1 MLPPDLYA
9 HSCGEMDKLQ
19 YLIVLC
25 LFMAIL
31 PMFAQNAA
39 PGIAIPD
46 SLLPA
51 IPDSL
56 QIAKPKL
63 DSLFYTAD
71 SIDFQYDKEQIRLY
85 GNPQINY
92 QLSEIVADSLLIDLK
107 SERAYSYGYTRMR
120 DGEQLLI
127 GNNVRYDVN
136 TQTGILDGGNSMLEK
151 GYYSGSEIR
160 KTSNDIYDI
169 DNGRFTSCDYAEPS
183 YYFWAKKLRIYRG
196 DKVVGKPVITYV
208 NHFPVFYFPFITMP
222 IRRGRYAG
230 FLIPEPGYNSTDG
243 KYLRNIAWYYPYK
256 DFADLII
263 SMELREKTGWKASFN
278 TSYMKR
284 YYYSGGINATYQNN
298 LSQGAYTNDWSL
310 QGNHHHDL
318 PNKASLDVNLDY
330 ISNKRIWEGSDDIN
344 QSLAQRLT
352 SSVSYR
358 QPLGSSYLNI
368 GSVYTQ
374 DIINDRASVSLPSAS
389 FNFPSRP
396 VAELFSASSDTWFS
410 NLSYNYSVRFDHTG
424 ELRDPGYSF
433 ADVLW
438 DNSRDPADPSGNT
451 YLNEHHMGIK
461 HNLGLSYNWKYKGWL
476 SLRQGMDFQ
485 ESWMDRDK
493 KNNKLVRGGDYSAY
507 IGSNFNI
514 YGVRNFSKFP
524 IRSIRHILSPSFSV
538 SYSPDSRRNEDL
550 YSFGGIGV
558 RSSEKAAS
566 FSYGLEQKW
575 QLKYMQGGN
584 EKKLNDVFTLSSR
597 GSANLYK
604 SEKRFSS
611 ISHSMNFRPG
621 NISLGSLNL
630 NPDKFKL
637 GNIVL
642 GYSSQFSLQ
651 QNPYLVHWNDYNLR
665 NQYFSQSISLGG
677 SAPYNSYFPQPKN
690 LMFDSFGTSDSLS
703 IMDQF
708 GENEATD
715 NKWSISVTHNLYAP
729 KDIFRSQ
736 SSNLR
741 LGLTCKLTENWGL
754 SYSNYYNLKDKQMI
768 SQSFNLTR
776 MLHCWK
782 MDISINRRN
791 EYWDYRITLF
801 NLLLP
806 DALRFQTR
814 ESKKY

>member
-1 MLPPDLYA
+1 
-9 HSCGEMDKLQ
+9 MDKLK
-19 YLIVLC
+19 YLIGLC
-25 LFMAIL
+25 LLLALL
-31 PMFAQNAA
+31 PVYAQNDA
-39 PGIAIPD
+39 PGLAVPD

-56 QIAKPKL
+56 KIAKPKL

-71 SIDFQYDKEQIRLY
+71 SIYFQYDKEQIRLY
-85 GNPQINY
+85 GKPQINY
-92 QLSEIVADSLLIDLK
+92 QQSEIFADSLLIDLK
-107 SERAYSYGYTRMR
+107 RERAYSYGYTRMR

-127 GNNVRYDVN
+127 GSNVRYDVN
-136 TQTGILDGGNSMLEK
+136 TQTGILDDGQSMMEK

-160 KTSNDIYDI
+160 KTANDVYDI
-169 DNGRFTSCDYAEPS
+169 DEARFTSCDYAEPS
-183 YYFWAKKLRIYRG
+183 YYFWAKKLRVYRS
-196 DKVVGKPVITYV
+196 DKIVGKPVITYV
-208 NHFPVFYFPFITMP
+208 NHFPVFYFPFITVP
-222 IRRGRYAG
+222 IRRGRNAG

-256 DFADLII
+256 DYADLILG
-263 SMELREKTGWKASFN
+263 MELREKTGWKASFN
-278 TSYMKR
+278 SGYTKR
-284 YYYSGGINATYQNN
+284 YYYSGGLNATFQRN
-298 LSQGAYTNDWSL
+298 LSQGTTTSDWSL

-318 PNKASLDVNLDY
+318 PNKAAVDVNLDF

-352 SSVSYR
+352 SNVSYR

-389 FNFPSRP
+389 FTFPTRP
-396 VAELFSASSDTWFS
+396 VAELFSASSDSWFS
-410 NLSYNYSVRFDHTG
+410 NLSYNYSLRFDHTG
-424 ELRDPGYSF
+424 ELRDPGYSL
-433 ADVLW
+433 ADVIW
-438 DNSRDPADPSGNT
+438 SNT
-451 YLNEHHMGIK
+451 KVPGSDAYLNEHHMGLK
-461 HNLGLSYNWKYKGWL
+461 HNFGLSHNWKYKGWL
-476 SLRQGMDFQ
+476 NMRQGMDFQ

-493 KNNKLVRGGDYSAY
+493 KDKKPVRGGDYSAY
-507 IGSNFNI
+507 ASSNFNI
-514 YGVRNFSKFP
+514 YGVRNFAKFP
-524 IRSIRHILSPSFSV
+524 IRSIRHILSPSFGL
-538 SYSPDSRRNEDL
+538 SYSPDSRQNEDL

-575 QLKYMQGGN
+575 QLKYVQGGN

-611 ISHSMNFRPG
+611 ISHNMNFRPG

-637 GNIVL
+637 GELKL
-642 GYSSQFSLQ
+642 GYNSQFSLQ
-651 QNPYLVHWNDYNLR
+651 QNPYLVHWNEFNLR

-677 SAPYNSYFPQPKN
+677 TAPYRNYFPQPKN
-690 LMFDSFGTSDSLS
+690 RMFESFGIADSLS
-703 IMDQF
+703 GMNQF
-708 GENEATD
+708 VEEAAAD
-715 NKWSISVTHNLYAP
+715 NNWSISITHNLYAP
-729 KDIFRSQ
+729 KDIFRAQ

-741 LGLTCKLTENWGL
+741 MGLTCKLTDNWSM
-754 SYSNYYNLKDKQMI
+754 SYSNYYNLKEKEMI
-768 SQSFNLTR
+768 SQGFQLSRN
-776 MLHCWK
+776 LHCWK

-791 EYWDYRITLF
+791 EYWDYRIVLF
-801 NLLLP
+801 NTLLP